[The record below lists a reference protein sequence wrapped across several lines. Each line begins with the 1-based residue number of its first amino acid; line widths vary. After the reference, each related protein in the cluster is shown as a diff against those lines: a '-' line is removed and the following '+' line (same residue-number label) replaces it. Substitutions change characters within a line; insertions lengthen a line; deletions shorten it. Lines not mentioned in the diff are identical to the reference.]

1 MATEAPVSYIDTLL
15 KRVAARGGTLGVRF
29 ESGTPVRVT
38 DGAGPARDVTNRT
51 LSTQEIAAAIASMVP
66 DAIKRLPP
74 QPSVAFNYDCA
85 GAGLFNVLIRREGD
99 RMWVSIDPGTEP
111 AVAST
116 PPSPPPAPPP
126 EPELIIETT
135 SVNAVIEANLPPR
148 ESEASAPQAYAA
160 SARDDAV
167 VEIPMTSDQPV
178 VEIAREPI
186 APGPGEPSEPI
197 EPTEPVETRSPLV
210 HTADPHMRA
219 RVGAPAIDRLF
230 HGMCEAKASDLH
242 LSVGMPPLVR
252 KDGEIKVLEE
262 GAPSFDPESMW
273 QLLDPIMPERN
284 REEFERRHDTDFA
297 YEISGLGRFRSNIFM
312 DRKGPGAVFR
322 VIPSKIL
329 TAEDLGLSPHILK
342 LCHLNKGL
350 VLVTGPTGSGKSTT
364 LCAMIDYINRT
375 RRDHIIT
382 IEDPIEF
389 VHENKQCLINQ
400 REVHTHTDGF
410 KDALRAALREDP
422 DIVLVGEMRDLET
435 VAIAIETA
443 ETGHLVFGT
452 LHTTTAAST
461 VDRVIDQF
469 PTDRQA
475 QIRIMLSESL
485 KGVIAQNLC
494 KKIGGGRAA
503 ALEVLIVTS
512 AVSNLIREAKTFQ
525 IPSIMQV
532 GKSVGMV
539 SLNDALMDLVAKKLV
554 APEEAYTKS
563 VDKTGFE
570 ALLKRAGL
578 DTKFATP
585 AKEN

>member
-1 MATEAPVSYIDTLL
+1 MATEAPASYIDTLL
-15 KRVAARGGTLGVRF
+15 KRVSARGGTLGVRF
-29 ESGTPVRVT
+29 ESGAPVRVT
-38 DGAGPARDVTNRT
+38 DGNGGIRDVTNRT
-51 LSTQEIAAAIASMVP
+51 LSPPEIMAAIMPMVP
-66 DAIKRLPP
+66 DAIKRLPQ

-85 GAGLFNVLIRREGD
+85 GVGPFSVVIRREGEQL
-99 RMWVSIDPGTEP
+99 WVSIDPGTCAPE
-111 AVAST
+111 AAA
-116 PPSPPPAPPP
+116 PPPPPPPPPPAPPKV
-126 EPELIIETT
+126 EPELVIETT
-135 SVNAVIEANLPPR
+135 SVSATVAANAGLVEHQPEPVQDDTVV
-148 ESEASAPQAYAA
+148 EVVMVEEPASAPPQPAA
-160 SARDDAV
+160 PA
-167 VEIPMTSDQPV
+167 
-178 VEIAREPI
+178 
-186 APGPGEPSEPI
+186 
-197 EPTEPVETRSPLV
+197 
-210 HTADPHMRA
+210 RA
-219 RVGAPAIDRLF
+219 RVGAPPIDRLF
-230 HGMCEAKASDLH
+230 HMMFAAKASDLH
-242 LSVGMPPLVR
+242 LSVGMKPLVR
-252 KDGEIKVLEE
+252 KDGEIKVLDES
-262 GAPSFDPESMW
+262 APAFDPESMW
-273 QLLDPIMPERN
+273 EMLDPIMPERN

-297 YEISGLGRFRSNIFM
+297 YDIPGLARFRSNIFM

-322 VIPSKIL
+322 VIPSKIM

-364 LCAMIDYINRT
+364 LCAMVDYINRN
-375 RRDHIIT
+375 RADHIIT

-389 VHENKQCLINQ
+389 VHENKQCLMNQ
-400 REVHTHTDGF
+400 REVHVHTDGF

-422 DIVLVGEMRDLET
+422 DIILVGEMRDLET

-485 KGVIAQNLC
+485 KGVIAQTLC

-554 APEEAYTKS
+554 APEEAYSKS
-563 VDKTGFE
+563 VDKTGLE
-570 ALLKRAGL
+570 ALLKRAGI
-578 DTKFATP
+578 DTKFTAA